1 MSAPVKGA
9 GDHSWVA
16 DGHDKIGNVV
26 QRCSATGCTVR
37 KIENCSTFW
46 QRFKGARWRDTEHKE
61 VPPCAGAPAEVAPQP
76 APQNE
81 PGSPAVWPLV
91 VEELRASPNALWQR
105 LADLGEARD
114 AQGRMK
120 YSVPLTVAN
129 GREPLVD
136 LLQEAMD
143 GMAYARQHHE
153 RVQTQ
158 ASLDLYWAARAFA
171 LRVLAAHDGVDVNE
185 VRP

>member
-1 MSAPVKGA
+1 
-9 GDHSWVA
+9 
-16 DGHDKIGNVV
+16 
-26 QRCSATGCTVR
+26 
-37 KIENCSTFW
+37 
-46 QRFKGARWRDTEHKE
+46 
-61 VPPCAGAPAEVAPQP
+61 
-76 APQNE
+76 
-81 PGSPAVWPLV
+81 V

-114 AQGRMK
+114 AQGRTK